1 MIDLRSDTVTRL
13 VVHRDLDD
21 DAIERVLE
29 AFTDYFTTRT
39 A

>member
-1 MIDLRSDTVTRL
+1 MSAINPDQLP
-13 VVHRDLDD
+13 HPERDLDD

-39 A
+39 I